1 MAYPTQKEI
10 NSQMN
15 NLHKEYQET
24 LFKFDEAKL
33 KGNYVMV
40 NIYNKH
46 LNQIDEWI
54 EKVHFEYDEQML
66 KKIIKKLNKINKKT
80 LQR

>member
-1 MAYPTQKEI
+1 MG
-10 NSQMN
+10 

-24 LFKFDEAKL
+24 LFKFDEAKQ
-33 KGNYVMV
+33 KGNYVMA

-54 EKVHFEYDEQML
+54 EKVHFDYDE
-66 KKIIKKLNKINKKT
+66 
-80 LQR
+80 